1 MGIWSDYA
9 TKTPPAD
16 ADDIMIY
23 DAAGKANRRVV
34 LTGLWDWIIVKLTN
48 AVIGKLE
55 TDNKTIV
62 GAINGLNAAR
72 YPFLSKGTVVTSENL
87 NTATASGLQDKI
99 YGKACTNSPGFG
111 CFILNVKESS
121 TNAIFQIALGYQNS
135 NIAVR
140 TGNNAGT
147 WTTWVIIHKD
157 E

>member
-1 MGIWSDYA
+1 MGKWSDYT
-9 TKTPPAD
+9 TKAAPAD
-16 ADDIMIY
+16 TDDIMIY
-23 DAAGKANRRVV
+23 DATGKANKRVTF
-34 LTGLWDWIIVKLTN
+34 TGLWNWIIDKLTN

-111 CFILNVKESS
+111 CFVLNVKESS

-147 WTTWVIIHKD
+147 WTAWIKIYEEK
-157 E
+157 